1 MDKYNKRG
9 KIFLVVTIITFL
21 YVLYLSLDASNYNK
35 LTGIQWFILLG
46 TLFTSIINVFRNI
59 KEKKIYYAIGSLLIT
74 ITLLVFGLVPQLFL
88 YIIKLS

>member
-1 MDKYNKRG
+1 MDKYNKQG

-21 YVLYLSLDASNYNK
+21 CVLYLSLDGSNYIR

-46 TLFTSIINVFRNI
+46 TLFTSIVNVFRNI

-74 ITLLVFGLVPQLFL
+74 ITLLVFGLIPQILIYL
-88 YIIKLS
+88 

>member
-9 KIFLVVTIITFL
+9 KIFLVVTIITCLCAL
-21 YVLYLSLDASNYNK
+21 YISLDGSNSNR

-46 TLFTSIINVFRNI
+46 TLFTSIVNTFRNI
-59 KEKKIYYAIGSLLIT
+59 KERKIYYAIGSLLIT

-88 YIIKLS
+88 YIIKIS